1 MKVVLAAI
9 GGFMAAAV
17 LLGCGALLAVH
28 FLINPPAGSPG
39 PAPGS
44 AMESDVLDNGQAL
57 ERIAPR
63 PLTESQLAMVRSAVP
78 NGPGGRSGDGVD
90 MMTTAATGREGE
102 ATEANE
108 GVADSA
114 TADPAEATALAA
126 HLEWCAQRY
135 RSYRPRDNSY
145 TPYGGGRAVC
155 VSPYS
160 EGAGEGELSAPPAR
174 GDGYAEG
181 EVELLQASAGSADDG
196 GYRAFGDAHVAYCF
210 SRYRSYD
217 PADNSYQP
225 FGGGPR
231 RQCLSD

>member
-28 FLINPPAGSPG
+28 ILINPPAGSRG

-44 AMESDVLDNGQAL
+44 ATDGDSLENDEAL
-57 ERIAPR
+57 QRIAPR
-63 PLTESQLAMVRSAVP
+63 PLTESQLALVRSAVP
-78 NGPGGRSGDGVD
+78 NGPGEANSGGVD
-90 MMTTAATGREGE
+90 MTTTATTGRTGE
-102 ATEANE
+102 ATEANR
-108 GVADSA
+108 GIVDSA

-155 VSPYS
+155 VSPFS
-160 EGAGEGELSAPPAR
+160 EGFGQGGLSAPPAR
-174 GDGYAEG
+174 GDSYTVSEG
-181 EVELLQASAGSADDG
+181 ELLQASAGSVDTG
-196 GYRAFGDAHVAYCF
+196 EYPAFGDAHIAYCF

-225 FGGGPR
+225 YGGGPR
-231 RQCLSD
+231 RQCLPD

>member
-1 MKVVLAAI
+1 MKAVLAAI
-9 GGFMAAAV
+9 GGFTAAAV

-28 FLINPPAGSPG
+28 LLITPPAGSG
-39 PAPGS
+39 GS
-44 AMESDVLDNGQAL
+44 APVSAMDGDTLDNERAL
-57 ERIAPR
+57 QRIAPR
-63 PLTESQLAMVRSAVP
+63 PPTDSQLAMVRSAVP
-78 NGPGGRSGDGVD
+78 NRPGERNGGID
-90 MMTTAATGREGE
+90 MTTTAATGRAGE
-102 ATEANE
+102 ATNANDD
-108 GVADSA
+108 VVDSG

-160 EGAGEGELSAPPAR
+160 EGSGEGGVSAPPAR

-181 EVELLQASAGSADDG
+181 EGELLQASAGSADAG
-196 GYRAFGDAHVAYCF
+196 RYPAFGDAHVAYCF

-225 FGGGPR
+225 YGGGPR
-231 RQCLSD
+231 RQCLPD